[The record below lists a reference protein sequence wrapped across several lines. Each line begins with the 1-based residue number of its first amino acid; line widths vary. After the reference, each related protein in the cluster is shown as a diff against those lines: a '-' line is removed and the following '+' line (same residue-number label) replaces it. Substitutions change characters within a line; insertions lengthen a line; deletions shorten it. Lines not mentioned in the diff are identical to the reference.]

1 MNSGTQEIRNQGLG
15 RSYMKA
21 EGVEDGLLLNFATM
35 PLTIKRVGR
44 ELRKTE
50 E

>member
-1 MNSGTQEIRNQGLG
+1 
-15 RSYMKA
+15 MKA
-21 EGVEDGLLLNFATM
+21 VGVEDGLLLNFATM
-35 PLTIKRVGR
+35 PLTVKRVGR